1 MPGSRPAPAPG
12 PIDYGRPVA
21 TRRTERLVNLVI
33 CLLSTRQ
40 FLTAARIRDTV
51 PGYDAGEGAK
61 AHEAFQRMF
70 ERDKAELRDLG
81 IPLET
86 GTNSVFDPDTELGY
100 RIARRDYELPDIHLA
115 PDEAAA
121 VGLAAR
127 LWQSGL
133 SSAASSAL
141 VKLRAAGVDV
151 DPESTLGVEPMVD
164 ATEPALAPCLA
175 AVQQGRVLRFA
186 YRTANA
192 GTSELREVQPWG
204 VVSWRGRWYLVGH
217 DNGRGA
223 PRVFRLS
230 RVTGPVQATGSAGA
244 VRVPP
249 DLDLVAMAASMSSD
263 PATGVA
269 TVRARRGTAAGLRRT
284 ASRVQLGSATAGE
297 TGSSPPAGTDL
308 LELPYSDPQAL
319 ADRLAGYAAD
329 VVVLAPADVRAA
341 VVRRLRALAQE
352 PAPAEPP

>member
-1 MPGSRPAPAPG
+1 VRA
-12 PIDYGRPVA
+12 VA
-21 TRRTERLVNLVI
+21 VQRTERLVNLVI

-51 PGYDAGEGAK
+51 PGYTHGEDAK

-81 IPLET
+81 IRLET
-86 GTNSVFDPDTELGY
+86 GTNSIFDTEAEIGY
-100 RIARRDYELPDIHLA
+100 RIARRDYELPEIHLA

-133 SSAASSAL
+133 SSAASTAL

-151 DPESTLGVEPMVD
+151 DPEAAVGVEPMVE
-164 ATEPALAPCLA
+164 ATEPALAACLA

-192 GTSELREVQPWG
+192 GTSEPREVQPWG
-204 VVSWRGRWYLVGH
+204 VVSWRGRWYLAGH
-217 DNGRGA
+217 DNARAA

-230 RVTGPVQATGSAGA
+230 RVTGRVQAVGPPSA
-244 VRVPP
+244 VTVPP
-249 DLDLVAMAASMSSD
+249 GVDLVAMAASVT
-263 PATGVA
+263 AEEARGVA
-269 TVRARRGTAAGLRRT
+269 TVRVRSGAAAGLRR
-284 ASRVQLGSATAGE
+284 VATGVTPAAALADAPAAGE
-297 TGSSPPAGTDL
+297 AADL
-308 LELPYSDPQAL
+308 LELPYADPDAL
-319 ADRLAGYAAD
+319 ADRLAGYADD
-329 VVVLAPADVRAA
+329 VVVLTPPEVRTA
-341 VVRRLRALAQE
+341 VVRRLRALARE
-352 PAPAEPP
+352 PA